1 METKKRRVLR
11 IVKDEEQ
18 QAGAVLEETEEAQEE
33 DEGGGFRAHP
43 EDLIPDDDPYTA
55 SVMES
60 SLQDALEEEISIE
73 DLMYIMVE
81 RGASD
86 LHIKT
91 GSAPL
96 IRIDGELTAATYD
109 VLTPDQ
115 VRFMIESML
124 TDEQKAKFIA
134 EKELDLAYSVPGLSR
149 FRINIYLQRGTW
161 GTAVRVIPA
170 RPFSIDELK
179 LPSILKD
186 LALKPRG
193 LLLITGPTGSGKSTT
208 LAAMI
213 NHINENR
220 RCHIVTVEDPIE
232 FLHKDK
238 NSLICQREI
247 GADTYSFTNALRHV
261 LRQDPDVI
269 LIGEL
274 RDLETSQ
281 IAITAA
287 ETGHLVLATLH
298 TNSAPSTVDRII
310 DIFPPHQ
317 QQQIRMQLSITLEGI
332 ICQTLIPRA
341 EGSGRI
347 LAMELM
353 PVNPAVR
360 NIIREGKTHQIPN
373 IIQAGKDYGM
383 QSLDMCLR
391 DLHKK
396 GFISYEDALSKSA
409 SPDEFRRLIDEMGKT
424 R

>member
-1 METKKRRVLR
+1 
-11 IVKDEEQ
+11 
-18 QAGAVLEETEEAQEE
+18 
-33 DEGGGFRAHP
+33 
-43 EDLIPDDDPYTA
+43 
-55 SVMES
+55 
-60 SLQDALEEEISIE
+60 
-73 DLMYIMVE
+73 MYIMVE

-86 LHIKT
+86 LHLKT
-91 GSAPL
+91 GSAPM
-96 IRIDGELTAATYD
+96 IRIDGELTPATYD
-109 VLTPDQ
+109 VLSPEQ
-115 VRFMIESML
+115 VRMMIESIL
-124 TDEQKAKFIA
+124 TDEQKAKFVA
-134 EKELDLAYSVPGLSR
+134 DKELDLAYSVPGLSR
-149 FRINIYLQRGTW
+149 FRINVYLQRGTW
-161 GTAVRVIPA
+161 GVAVRVIPA

-186 LALKPRG
+186 MAMKPRG
-193 LLLITGPTGSGKSTT
+193 LVLVTGPTGSGKSTT

-238 NSLICQREI
+238 NSVICQREL
-247 GADTYSFTNALRHV
+247 GADTYSFSNALRHV

-269 LIGEL
+269 LIGEM
-274 RDLETSQ
+274 RDLETAQ

-298 TNSAPSTVDRII
+298 TNSAASTVDRVI
-310 DIFPPHQ
+310 DVFPPHQ

-341 EGSGRI
+341 EGSGRV

-383 QSLDMCLR
+383 QALDMCLR

-396 GFISYEDALSKSA
+396 GLISYAEALSKAA
-409 SPDEFRRLIDEMGKT
+409 SPEEFRRLVDESRNT
-424 R
+424 